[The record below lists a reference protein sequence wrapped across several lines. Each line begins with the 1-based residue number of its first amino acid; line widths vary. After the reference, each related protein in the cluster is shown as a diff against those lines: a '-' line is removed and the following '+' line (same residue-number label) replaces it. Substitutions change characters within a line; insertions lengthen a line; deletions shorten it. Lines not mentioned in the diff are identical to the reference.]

1 MDYEIRSETGNTF
14 LINLPLIAVIQT
26 IEELSRNHF
35 SECETISKEVWV
47 RGLQPKN
54 KYPLRAF
61 SHQGVCII

>member
-35 SECETISKEVWV
+35 FECQTIPKDVWV
-47 RGLQPKN
+47 RTYSPKTSILYEHSPT
-54 KYPLRAF
+54 KVYA
-61 SHQGVCII
+61 